1 MLAPFH
7 PPIVRYINVEQM
19 CMLKISPLCVPLVR
33 ASPALFRHI
42 QKDWDANLPTANG
55 NYDFLR

>member
-1 MLAPFH
+1 
-7 PPIVRYINVEQM
+7 M